1 MYCICIM
8 SLATF
13 KKKSVIIAGT
23 NISGKGIEGFSLNGR
38 YRNIGRVGK
47 DSIMSSTGTR
57 FNGQF
62 PYGYGGTYG
71 DYKNDEIVFNVNEA
85 SAIGSQTPTVYS
97 SVLSTYGML
106 QKRYGCCIYNGKYPT
121 KVVKNIFTGNLTD
134 NKSQGVYIRNIESS
148 KLCVMDVNDKE
159 KYIKT
164 CRSSTEC
171 INTPNKKIYPGTFVG
186 NYTKPVNGALDQ
198 SSYLLYVTKRCN
210 QVDLNNDHIP
220 LATNGN
226 NNCIYGL
233 CG

>member
-1 MYCICIM
+1 M

-23 NISGKGIEGFSLNGR
+23 NISGKGPDGFSLNGR

-62 PYGYGGTYG
+62 PYGYGGQYG
-71 DYKNDEIVFNVNEA
+71 NYKQEIVFNVNQA
-85 SAIGSQTPTVYS
+85 SDVGSQTPTAYPT
-97 SVLSTYGML
+97 VLTTYGML

-121 KVVKNIFTGNLTD
+121 NVVKNIFTGNLTD
-134 NKSQGVYIRNIESS
+134 NKSQGVYIRNIESAN
-148 KLCVMDVNDKE
+148 LCVMDINDKD

-164 CRSSTEC
+164 CISGNGATEC
-171 INTPNKKIYPGTFVG
+171 LNRKNKAIYPGTSLG
-186 NYTKPVNGALDQ
+186 LYTKPVNGALDQ

-220 LATNGN
+220 IATNGN
-226 NNCIYGL
+226 NNCIYGV

>member
-1 MYCICIM
+1 M

-13 KKKSVIIAGT
+13 KKKSVIIAGS
-23 NISGKGIEGFSLNGR
+23 NISGKGVEGFSLNGR
-38 YRNIGRVGK
+38 YRNRGRVGQ
-47 DSIMSSTGTR
+47 DSIMSSNGTR

-71 DYKNDEIVFNVNEA
+71 DYKQNEVVFNVNEA
-85 SAIGSQTPTVYS
+85 SAVGSQTPGVYQTV
-97 SVLSTYGML
+97 LTTYGML

-148 KLCVMDVNDKE
+148 NLCSSDINNTE

-164 CRSSTEC
+164 CTNRCNSKQ
-171 INTPNKKIYPGTFVG
+171 NKKIYPGMDVG
-186 NYTKPVNGALDQ
+186 NYTKPINGALDQ

-210 QVDLNNDHIP
+210 QVDLNNEHIP
-220 LATNGN
+220 KATNGN
-226 NNCIYGL
+226 NNCVYGL

>member
-1 MYCICIM
+1 M

-23 NISGKGIEGFSLNGR
+23 NISGKGPEGFSLNGR

-62 PYGYGGTYG
+62 PYGYGGQYG
-71 DYKNDEIVFNVNEA
+71 KYKQEIVFNVNQA
-85 SAIGSQTPTVYS
+85 SDLGSQTPTTYPT
-97 SVLSTYGML
+97 VLTTYGML

-121 KVVKNIFTGNLTD
+121 NVVKNIFTGNLTD
-134 NKSQGVYIRNIESS
+134 NKSQGVYIRNIESAN
-148 KLCVMDVNDKE
+148 LCVIDINDKD

-164 CRSSTEC
+164 CTSGNGATEC
-171 INTPNKKIYPGTFVG
+171 LNRKNKAIYPGTSLG
-186 NYTKPVNGALDQ
+186 LYTKPVNGALDQ
-198 SSYLLYVTKRCN
+198 GSYLLYVTKHCN
-210 QVDLNNDHIP
+210 QVDLNNEHIP
-220 LATNGN
+220 IATNGN
-226 NNCIYGL
+226 NSCVYGV